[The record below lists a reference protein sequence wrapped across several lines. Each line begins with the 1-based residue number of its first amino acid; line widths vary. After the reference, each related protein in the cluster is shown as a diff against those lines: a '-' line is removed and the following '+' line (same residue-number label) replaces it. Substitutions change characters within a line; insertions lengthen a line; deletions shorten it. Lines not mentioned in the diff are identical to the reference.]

1 MTDPRPGMDHALY
14 PYSAINRRPALSW
27 PEGNG
32 LAFTVVLHLEF
43 WRLDPPK
50 EDWRDPRYQGAF
62 GNFYPDYTAF
72 TQREYGNRVGIFR
85 VLDLL
90 DRFDLKLTVPAN
102 AAALERYP
110 GIVERLKDRKVEFVA
125 AGTHADRMI
134 TSKMDADAQRWM
146 IDESIETVE
155 RLTGTRPTGWAGP
168 GYGESEITAG
178 LLAEAGLEY
187 VMDWP
192 NDDQPYMLRTEPGLV
207 SIPRQ
212 PEWDDGEIMW
222 LRKVPREL
230 WSEMAVSAFEGL
242 YEERAA
248 GRYFALSLHPW
259 VVGQT
264 HRIRYL
270 AETLE
275 KIAPPRAG
283 VWQTTAGDVARHF
296 RSQIAD

>member
-14 PYSAINRRPALSW
+14 PYSAMDRRPALSW
-27 PEGNG
+27 PDGNG
-32 LAFTVVLHLEF
+32 LAFTVLLHLEF

-50 EDWRDPRYQGAF
+50 QDWRDPRYQGAF

-72 TQREYGNRVGIFR
+72 TQREYGNRVGVFR
-85 VLDLL
+85 VLDVL
-90 DRFDLKLTVPAN
+90 DRFNLKLTVPAN
-102 AAALERYP
+102 AAALRRYP
-110 GIVERLKDRKVEFVA
+110 GIVERLQDRDVEFVA

-134 TSKMDADAQRWM
+134 TSKLDADTQRRM
-146 IDESIETVE
+146 IDESVAAVE
-155 RLTGTRPTGWAGP
+155 RVTGRRPTGWAGP

-178 LLAEAGLEY
+178 LLAEAGLDY

-192 NDDQPYMLRTEPGLV
+192 NDDQPYMLNTEPALV

-212 PEWDDGEIMW
+212 PEWDDAEIVW
-222 LRKVPREL
+222 LRKVPRAL
-230 WSEMAVSAFEGL
+230 WSEMVVSAFDGL
-242 YEERAA
+242 YGERAA
-248 GRYFALSLHPW
+248 GRYFSLSLHPW
-259 VVGQT
+259 IVGQA

-283 VWQTTAGDVARHF
+283 VWQTTAGAVARHY

>member
-1 MTDPRPGMDHALY
+1 MTEPRPGMDHDLY
-14 PYSAINRRPALSW
+14 SYSALDRRPALSW

-32 LAFTVVLHLEF
+32 LAFTVLLHLEF

-85 VLDLL
+85 VLDAL
-90 DRFDLKLTVPAN
+90 DRYDLKLTVPAN

-110 GIVERLKDRKVEFVA
+110 NLVALLRERGAEFVA

-134 TSKMDADAQRWM
+134 TSKLDADAQRRM
-146 IDESIETVE
+146 IGESVAAVE
-155 RLTGTRPTGWAGP
+155 RATGTRPTGWAGP

-178 LLAEAGLEY
+178 LLAEAGLDY

-192 NDDQPYMLRTEPGLV
+192 NDDQPYLMRTEPPLV

-212 PEWDDGEIMW
+212 PEWDDAEIMW

-230 WSEMAVSAFEGL
+230 WSEMVVSAYERL
-242 YEERAA
+242 YQERAA
-248 GRYFALSLHPW
+248 GRYFSLSLHPW
-259 VVGQT
+259 IVGQT

-270 AETLE
+270 VETLE

-283 VWQTTAGDVARHF
+283 TWQATAGDVARHF
-296 RSQIAD
+296 RTLSTG

>member
-275 KIAPPRAG
+275 KIASPRAG